1 MMNKKLQKAFNDQ
14 INKELYSE
22 YLYLAKIYTHRHYEC
37 VEEHDM
43 CHGTGVP

>member
-22 YLYLAKIYTHRHYEC
+22 YLYLAMKIYFQEQNLQ
-37 VEEHDM
+37 
-43 CHGTGVP
+43 GFAN